1 MARTT
6 QRPKLTTE
14 QRTHAKQKTAQ
25 MWEDINIERQK
36 YNAAILEL
44 AEKHKKTR
52 QWIAMQL
59 FRGGKL
65 LADRR
70 KTSLYNAVV
79 HDLAK
84 KQSEAGNTGGRGTLS
99 ELAKEAAA
107 IDCKSLP
114 KEEQDRLL
122 QQLEDDRTPSTGR
135 ISASESGNHV
145 EGVMRRTQPEL
156 DGLAA
161 RTGCQYLLIITK
173 REVTD
178 NWSARVCSTPK
189 MAEACSEVFKC
200 IPETMAMRMEASITS
215 GRAGVIR
222 AMGGK
227 RSTTLKAEIRAKV
240 TEGLEDILT
249 RGGTPATN
257 LPRMEWVRYD
267 SLVVEYGVELEGW
280 PEGLPEKLC
289 NPSDIKTTAELTILH
304 AALFSEPPKCRWV
317 RLSTEEWSLR
327 KEKHRTEIL
336 EGKIKK
342 RKSPVDGKG
351 SRKTHKKPTSP
362 ETIED
367 SDDNDNCND
376 ARELSDD
383 P

>member
-1 MARTT
+1 MARTK

-14 QRTHAKQKTAQ
+14 QRMQAKKKTAQ
-25 MWEDINIERQK
+25 MWEDINTERQK
-36 YNAAILEL
+36 YNTVILEL

-79 HDLAK
+79 HDLSK
-84 KQSEAGNTGGRGTLS
+84 KRTEAGSSSGGRGTLS

-107 IDCKSLP
+107 VDWKALP
-114 KEEQDRLL
+114 KDEQERLL
-122 QQLEDDRTPSTGR
+122 QQLEEDRAPPLGR
-135 ISASESGNHV
+135 IPASESGNHV
-145 EGVMRRTQPEL
+145 EGIMRRTQPEL

-178 NWSARVCSTPK
+178 NWTTRVCSTPK
-189 MAEACSEVFKC
+189 MSEACSEVYKC
-200 IPETMAMRMEASITS
+200 TPETMAMRMEASITS
-215 GRAGVIR
+215 GKAGVIR

-227 RSTTLKAEIRAKV
+227 RSTALKAEIRAKV

-249 RGGTPATN
+249 RHGVPALK
-257 LPRMEWVRYD
+257 LPRMEWARYD
-267 SLVVEYGVELEGW
+267 SLVVEHGVELEGW
-280 PEGLPEKLC
+280 PEDLPKKIC
-289 NPSDIKTTAELTILH
+289 NPSDIKTTAELAILH

-317 RLSTEEWSLR
+317 RLSTEEWGAR
-327 KEKHRTEIL
+327 REKHRAEIL
-336 EGKIKK
+336 DGKINK
-342 RKSPVDGKG
+342 RKSQATDGKG
-351 SRKTHKKPTSP
+351 SRKKHKKPTSP
-362 ETIED
+362 ETV
-367 SDDNDNCND
+367 DDNDDN
-376 ARELSDD
+376 
-383 P
+383 